1 MLPILADVPPPV
13 TSPQGPLPF
22 VIAGVVMVGLAIGIY
37 LSIRFLVRKFGPG
50 AKNKNTAPDS
60 EGNPDK

>member
-22 VIAGVVMVGLAIGIY
+22 VIAGVVMVGMAVGIY
-37 LSIRFLVRKFGPG
+37 LSIRFLVRKFGSG
-50 AKNKNTAPDS
+50 AGNKNPAPDP
-60 EGNPDK
+60 EGNQDK